1 MSIVNVALVGATGSL
16 GSHILTA
23 LLAEGSFTVTVL
35 QRASSTSSL
44 PTDHKNLRVAPVAN
58 DPSLADLTAL
68 FTGQHAVIVCYR
80 AGNAAAQIKF
90 GQAAFDARTVRRFIP
105 ADFGSCDSDGARERE
120 LVKLFDRK
128 VEIRRSL
135 QALADQ
141 SQAAA
146 GGTFTWTS
154 LVNGHF
160 FDWGLRENFLHFY
173 LRERKADIIDDG
185 DLKSS
190 QATLAQIA
198 RATVRILQRPAETK
212 NKMLFIQSFCV
223 SQNEILA
230 SLEKAMGGG
239 KKWEITRYESEAFIK
254 EKKALADAGDLEA
267 IEDLVFVL
275 GAIDGDWRGK
285 PNYAMELL
293 GLEDEDLDE
302 VVQKVVDEM
311 GLS

>member
-23 LLAEGSFTVTVL
+23 LLSEGSFTVTVL

-44 PTDHKNLRVAPVAN
+44 PTNNKNLHIATIAD
-58 DPSLADLTAL
+58 DPSLEELTAL
-68 FTGQHAVIVCYR
+68 FTGQDAVIVCYR

-90 GQAAFDARTVRRFIP
+90 GQAAFDAKTVRRFIP
-105 ADFGSCDSDGARERE
+105 ADFGSCDSNGARERQ

-141 SQAAA
+141 SA
-146 GGTFTWTS
+146 TFTWTS

-160 FDWGLRENFLHFY
+160 FDWGLRENFLHFN
-173 LRERKADIIDDG
+173 LPARKADIIDNG
-185 DLKSS
+185 EVKSS

-198 RATVRILQRPAETK
+198 KATVRILQRPAETR

-230 SLEKAMGGG
+230 SLEKAMSKKEGG
-239 KKWEITRYESEAFIK
+239 KKWEIARYESEAFIK
-254 EKKALADAGDLEA
+254 EKKARADAGDLDA

-285 PNYAMELL
+285 SDFAMELL